1 MIWIRRRRAGKPAI
15 SGAWRGLAGALLI
28 FAVMAADAR
37 AAPAEYV
44 LHANT
49 ALTPDDPIFK
59 GLERFSDRVAER
71 TEFSVSVLI
80 YPRSQLGKDEAVLEL
95 ARAGAPVALVA
106 DGGRLARFQNEFGI
120 LQGPFLAKGY
130 APVRR
135 IVTSDLFRG
144 WAEKL
149 RAGSNLQVLAFNWW
163 QGERHLLTNKP
174 VRTPADLAGLKIR
187 TPGAPVWTET
197 VAAMGGIPS
206 PSGWTEV
213 HSLLKEGRIDGAEAQ
228 LSAVYGAKLY
238 EVVNTITETG
248 HINLISGLVT
258 SASWFDSLPLRFRA
272 ILVEEAIAAGDMAS
286 RTIEASEKDF
296 ERKLAEK
303 GMTVATV
310 DTAPFRAATEKV
322 YEKLGYSEL
331 RETIKKLLLK
341 E

>member
-1 MIWIRRRRAGKPAI
+1 MDTRSVLARPSARRT
-15 SGAWRGLAGALLI
+15 LAGTVLI
-28 FAVMAADAR
+28 LAAVMAHGR
-37 AAPAEYV
+37 AAPAAPPEYV

-49 ALTPDDPIFK
+49 ALTPDDPIYK
-59 GLERFSDRVAER
+59 GLERFGERVGER
-71 TEFSVSVLI
+71 TEFSVAVTI

-95 ARAGAPVALVA
+95 ARAGAPVAVVV

-135 IVTSDLFRG
+135 IVTSDLFRD
-144 WAEKL
+144 WADKL

-197 VAAMGGIPS
+197 VAAMGGIPA

-238 EVVNTITETG
+238 EVVNTVTETG

-258 SASWFDSLPLRFRA
+258 SGSWFDSLPLRFRT
-272 ILVEEAIAAGDMAS
+272 ILIEEAVAAGDMAS
-286 RTIEASEKDF
+286 RMIEASEKDF
-296 ERKLAEK
+296 ERKLTEK

-310 DTAPFRAATEKV
+310 DTTPFRTATQKV
-322 YEKLGYSEL
+322 YEKLGY
-331 RETIKKLLLK
+331 TKLHKIIEEQLLK